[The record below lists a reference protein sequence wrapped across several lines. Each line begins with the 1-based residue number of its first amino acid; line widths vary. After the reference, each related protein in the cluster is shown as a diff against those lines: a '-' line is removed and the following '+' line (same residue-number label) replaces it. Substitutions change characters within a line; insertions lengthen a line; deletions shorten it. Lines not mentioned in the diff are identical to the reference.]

1 MRLVPYGRAQPAGRA
16 AGAMTQTRVAGVP
29 RIVVVGAG
37 FAGLACVR
45 RLEKRLKPGQAHI
58 LLVDPTSHSL
68 YLPLLPQVASGVLAA
83 SSVAVPLARLLH
95 QTIRVPGG
103 ALGVDL
109 AARTLY
115 VKKITGED
123 EDKENY
129 IIEETL
135 HGVRRNK

>member
-1 MRLVPYGRAQPAGRA
+1 
-16 AGAMTQTRVAGVP
+16 MTQQFTDGVP

-45 RLEKRLKPGQAHI
+45 RLEKRLGPDQAHI
-58 LLVDPTSHSL
+58 LLVDPTSASL

-83 SSVAVPLARLLH
+83 SSVAVPLARLLK

-115 VKKITGED
+115 VKKINDED
-123 EDKENY
+123 EALRYDY
-129 IIEETL
+129 LVLAPGRSPGPSTS
-135 HGVRRNK
+135 RAWPSTRAA